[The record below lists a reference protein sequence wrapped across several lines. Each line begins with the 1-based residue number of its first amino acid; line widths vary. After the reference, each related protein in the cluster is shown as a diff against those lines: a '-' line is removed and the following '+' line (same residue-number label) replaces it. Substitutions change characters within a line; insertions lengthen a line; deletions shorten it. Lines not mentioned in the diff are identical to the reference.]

1 MSCKVLILVDMIM
14 TRVRPSLFMSFWMCI
29 WAVAS
34 GLTGICQDFKTLVVA
49 RFFLGVAEAPFYPG
63 ALYMLSLFYTKKE
76 IATRIS
82 ILYTANICG
91 TAFAGLIAIGVF
103 KMDGTAGLE
112 GWRWLFILLGIITF
126 VISVGSAF
134 ILPDE
139 PINTRWL
146 TQEER
151 QLAHSRIAADTVERK
166 ESTSTFAGLKDAV
179 KDRKLWVLIVM
190 YHFHMAASNFK
201 NFFPTIV
208 GTLGFDRNT
217 TLALTCP
224 PYMVSGLF
232 CFVWAWNSGMLFL
245 SRLPSACI
253 LTKSYRAHER
263 ANLAHHFGQG
273 RRRFRLCVGLC
284 YPQCRRPLLR
294 HVLLRHWCLRL

>member
-1 MSCKVLILVDMIM
+1 
-14 TRVRPSLFMSFWMCI
+14 MSFWMCI
-29 WAVAS
+29 WAIAS
-34 GLTGICQDFKTLVVA
+34 GLTGICHDFKTLVVA

-103 KMDGTAGLE
+103 KMDGAAGLE

-146 TQEER
+146 TKEEQ

-166 ESTSTFAGLKDAV
+166 DNTSTMAGLKDAV
-179 KDRKLWVLIVM
+179 KDVKLWVLIVM

-208 GTLGFDRNT
+208 GTLGFERNT

-232 CFVWAWNSGMLFL
+232 CFVWAWNSGMF
-245 SRLPSACI
+245 PS
-253 LTKSYRAHER
+253 T
-263 ANLAHHFGQG
+263 
-273 RRRFRLCVGLC
+273 V
-284 YPQCRRPLLR
+284 P
-294 HVLLRHWCLRL
+294 